1 MVLERPERLCQKYMA
16 LVKYNLSRSIPT
28 QIDQGNNVVVMS
40 SDVMPPTEPLIV
52 TLQTANTDLLAKH
65 AAAMEAKLSLIHS
78 RADLHTSAQ
87 AQRTAFNNL
96 GGLVQTDSD
105 GNAAYITSCGYGV
118 RSNGTPAPPVEDP
131 PEALRTQVNGTP
143 GQVLFSWKAPVG
155 ARYFEAQSTTELS
168 GETGWVT
175 AGEMPTKTK
184 ISFTDLTSG
193 TRYAF
198 RVRAWGNGLPGPWS
212 TPVQQM
218 VL

>member
-16 LVKYNLSRSIPT
+16 IVKYNLSRKVST
-28 QIDQGNNVVVMS
+28 QIDQGNNVVAMS
-40 SDVMPPTEPLIV
+40 SEVMPPTQPLIV
-52 TLQTANTDLLAKH
+52 ALQAANTDLEAKH
-65 AAAMEAKLSLIHS
+65 AAAMEAKLSFIHS
-78 RADLHTSAQ
+78 YADLRSSAR

-105 GNAAYITSCGYGV
+105 GNATYITSCGYGV

-131 PEALRTQVNGTP
+131 PYALRTQVNGTP
-143 GQVLFSWKAPVG
+143 GKVLLSWTVPVG
-155 ARYFEAQSTTELS
+155 ARYFEAQSTTDLS
-168 GETGWVT
+168 GAAGWVT
-175 AGEMPTKTK
+175 AEQMPSKTR
-184 ISFTDLTSG
+184 IDFEGLTSG

-198 RVRAWGNGLPGPWS
+198 RVRAWGNGMPGPWS

>member
-1 MVLERPERLCQKYMA
+1 MA
-16 LVKYNLSRSIPT
+16 KVKYNLSRSISI
-28 QIDQGNNVVVMS
+28 QIDQGNNVVAMS
-40 SDVMPPTEPLIV
+40 SEVMPPTQPLIV

-65 AAAMEAKLSLIHS
+65 AAAMEAKLNLIHS
-78 RADLHTSAQ
+78 RADLRTSAQ

-105 GNAAYITSCGYGV
+105 GNATYITSCGYGV
-118 RSNGTPAPPVEDP
+118 RSNGTPTPPVEDP
-131 PEALRTQVNGTP
+131 PYALRTQVNGTP
-143 GQVLFSWKAPVG
+143 GKVILSWTAPVG
-155 ARYFEAQSTTELS
+155 ARYFEAQSTTDLS

-175 AGEMPTKTK
+175 AGKMPSKTK
-184 ISFTDLTSG
+184 IDFTGLTSG